1 MNKIALVTGASSGIG
16 RDISRSLAKRNYNLI
31 IVARDNDKLQ
41 ALKKDLK
48 EEYKIDVEIIL
59 KDLSNKDNCIDLY
72 NEVSKK
78 YGAID
83 ILVNNA
89 GFGTCGYFVDT
100 DLEKEISM
108 INTNIT
114 AVHIL
119 TKLFLKDMVKEN
131 KGHILNVASIAG
143 FMAGP
148 MMATYYSTK
157 SYIVRLT
164 ESIRMELFMRNSKV
178 KISALCPG
186 PVNTN
191 FNKIA
196 DVKFNL
202 PGQSSQF
209 VAEYAV
215 KKLLKNRTLI
225 FPSFGIWIY
234 RILCKIL
241 PDQITSFINYFMQKR
256 KIQY

>member
-241 PDQITSFINYFMQKR
+241 PDHITSFINYFMQKR

>member
-1 MNKIALVTGASSGIG
+1 M
-16 RDISRSLAKRNYNLI
+16 RF
-31 IVARDNDKLQ
+31 Q
-41 ALKKDLK
+41 
-48 EEYKIDVEIIL
+48 
-59 KDLSNKDNCIDLY
+59 
-72 NEVSKK
+72 KK

>member
-78 YGAID
+78 YRAID

-256 KIQY
+256 KIQ

>member
-225 FPSFGIWIY
+225 FPRFGIWIY

>member
-256 KIQY
+256 KIQ